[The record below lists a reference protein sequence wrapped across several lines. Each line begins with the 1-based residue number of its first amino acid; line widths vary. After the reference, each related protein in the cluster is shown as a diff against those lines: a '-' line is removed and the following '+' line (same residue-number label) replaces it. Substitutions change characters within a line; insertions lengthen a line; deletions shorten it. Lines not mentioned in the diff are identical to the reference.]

1 MLDERDLPPGWL
13 LTTVSSVGAV
23 KLGRAKSPK
32 DSIGVAPEKYI
43 RTANVTERGLDLSD
57 VREMDF
63 TTEELEVYSLKIGDV
78 LIVDSSGS
86 ASQVGRAALWR
97 GELENCC
104 YQNHIIRF
112 RPHAAQPEYA
122 LAVFRYYF
130 MADVF
135 EQIARGVGIQHLGAS
150 RFSSLP
156 FPLAPVD
163 VQLRIAAEVAR
174 RTNDLREAED
184 SLKSALE
191 NIAEQNKEILL
202 SAIDG
207 ALTGDEP
214 VSSEAFAR
222 TVPSDVLESYAW
234 VWPLPRD
241 WRWVRVE
248 DIAEI
253 RLGRQRS
260 PEHESGP
267 YMRPY
272 LRVAN
277 VLEGRI
283 DTSSV
288 LEMNFTPEEYEIYS
302 LRPGDILLN
311 DGQSPELVG
320 RPAIYRGEVPGA
332 CFQNHIIR
340 FRAGPIVDPDYAI
353 LVFRAY
359 LHSGR
364 FRSVARWTTNI
375 ATLSLKRFSSMPF
388 PLPPLAIQRAI
399 ASDAQERFEDS
410 VAQEQAVRASLS
422 RLPSL
427 EREMLEL
434 ALSGELVDSTTQGES
449 ASVLLERVGLPP
461 KEPRPQR
468 AVQYAQPQEIRG
480 KHLADVLVRADRA
493 LPLPDL
499 YSIGGFDK
507 DEPAQVEQFYLQ
519 LREEIDLTVHSVSN
533 ADENAVLEVI
543 RHETS

>member
-1 MLDERDLPPGWL
+1 VFDEDDLPPGWL
-13 LTTVSSVGAV
+13 LTTVNSVGAV
-23 KLGRAKSPK
+23 KLGRAKSPNA
-32 DSIGVAPEKYI
+32 SIGFAPEKYI
-43 RTANVTERGLDLSD
+43 RTANVTGRGLDLSD
-57 VREMDF
+57 VREMNF
-63 TTEELEVYSLKIGDV
+63 TPEELTAYSLKIGDV

-97 GELENCC
+97 GELESCC

-122 LAVFRYYF
+122 FTVFRYYF
-130 MADVF
+130 MANVF
-135 EQIARGVGIQHLGAS
+135 EQLARGVGIQHLGAS

-184 SLKSALE
+184 SLNSALE

-207 ALTGDEP
+207 TLTGDEP
-214 VSSEAFAR
+214 VSSEAFVH
-222 TVPSDVLESYAW
+222 TVPSAILDSYQW
-234 VWPLPRD
+234 IWPLPRE
-241 WRWVRVE
+241 WRWVQVE

-260 PEHESGP
+260 PEHQSGP

-277 VLEGRI
+277 VLEDRI
-283 DTSSV
+283 DASNI

-302 LRPGDILLN
+302 LRDGDVLLN

-340 FRAGPIVDPDYAI
+340 FRAAPTVDPDYAL

-375 ATLSLKRFSSMPF
+375 ATLSLKRFGSMPF

-399 ASDAQERFEDS
+399 ASDAKERFEAS
-410 VAQEQAVRASLS
+410 VTQEEAVRASLG

-434 ALSGELVDSTTQGES
+434 AVTGELVDSTTRGES
-449 ASVLLERVGLPP
+449 ASTLLERVGLPP
-461 KEPRPQR
+461 KEPRLQR
-468 AVQYAQPQEIRG
+468 AVQHTPPHEIHG
-480 KHLADVLVRADRA
+480 DLGDVLVRAERA

-499 YSIGGFDK
+499 YLMAGFDK

-519 LREEIDLTVHSVSN
+519 LRDEIDRTVRSVSN

-543 RHETS
+543 RRETN